1 MFTCFVAS
9 LRQTLDL
16 GTLVPRRRWNS
27 RSNGFRTYEVL
38 RFPTTIGSG
47 SRLSS
52 RLSCAEWDEDLVR
65 RHRARHEQWYRRDG
79 WISDG
84 PRRCFDRYVG
94 WAMETLPALWTL
106 LAPDWDV
113 ARKFADI
120 HGPRLARY
128 LEGAP
133 YLVGA
138 DVGGSRGVAP
148 LIQGVVS
155 YICLL
160 YTSPSPRDKRQSRMP
175 SSA

>member
-1 MFTCFVAS
+1 
-9 LRQTLDL
+9 
-16 GTLVPRRRWNS
+16 
-27 RSNGFRTYEVL
+27 
-38 RFPTTIGSG
+38 
-47 SRLSS
+47 
-52 RLSCAEWDEDLVR
+52 
-65 RHRARHEQWYRRDG
+65 
-79 WISDG
+79 
-84 PRRCFDRYVG
+84 
-94 WAMETLPALWTL
+94 METLPALWTL

-155 YICLL
+155 YIGGARARPYGRGIHEGFAPIAGIDQANLL
-160 YTSPSPRDKRQSRMP
+160 GDSAPFPRSRGHQR
-175 SSA
+175 

>member
-1 MFTCFVAS
+1 MA
-9 LRQTLDL
+9 
-16 GTLVPRRRWNS
+16 
-27 RSNGFRTYEVL
+27 
-38 RFPTTIGSG
+38 
-47 SRLSS
+47 LSS
-52 RLSCAEWDEDLVR
+52 AAPLPGALT
-65 RHRARHEQWYRRDG
+65 
-79 WISDG
+79 
-84 PRRCFDRYVG
+84 
-94 WAMETLPALWTL
+94 METLPALWTL

-155 YICLL
+155 YIGGARARP
-160 YTSPSPRDKRQSRMP
+160 YGQGYS
-175 SSA
+175 

>member
-1 MFTCFVAS
+1 M
-9 LRQTLDL
+9 

-38 RFPTTIGSG
+38 RFPTTIRSG

-155 YICLL
+155 YIGGARARP
-160 YTSPSPRDKRQSRMP
+160 YGQGYS
-175 SSA
+175 